1 MLLSGSNP
9 LDPDEMS
16 AAERLAEVA
25 ETLAAGLVRLRSRQS
40 SRLSADS
47 GESSLHFM
55 PAESGGA
62 TGKERARRAT

>member
-9 LDPDEMS
+9 LQPGYMS

-25 ETLAAGLVRLRSRQS
+25 EILALGLVRLRA
-40 SRLSADS
+40 RLSSPLSRDS
-47 GESSLHFM
+47 GESSLPFM

-62 TGKERARRAT
+62 TGRENAERGR

>member
-1 MLLSGSNP
+1 MLAGPNAI
-9 LDPDEMS
+9 DPNRMT

-25 ETLAAGLVRLRSRQS
+25 EIVAAGLVRFRSRQS

-55 PAESGGA
+55 PAESGSVPCTETVGR
-62 TGKERARRAT
+62 GE